1 MTAPIIAVRD
11 LEVRLGRRTIL
22 QGLDLDVKQGE
33 ILTIVGGSGSGKTSL
48 LRQMLMLAQPS
59 GGEVL
64 LFGHSTRAL
73 KPVDAR
79 ILWTRMGATFQHGA
93 LFTSLT
99 VLENVCLPIH
109 EHARLSA
116 RLIRELGL
124 LKIQLAGLPASAASQ
139 YPDELS
145 GGMIK
150 RAALARA
157 LALDPELLFLD
168 EPTSGL
174 DPVGAAAFDELI
186 LRLKRLLNLTI
197 VMITHD
203 PDSIWRTA
211 SRVAFL
217 GEGRVLALGPA
228 AEVANNPH
236 PEIQRYF
243 SGPRMLQARER
254 TWKAE

>member
-1 MTAPIIAVRD
+1 MPAIIEVRD
-11 LEVRLGRRTIL
+11 LETRFGQHVIHRDLN
-22 QGLDLDVKQGE
+22 LDVERGE
-33 ILTIVGGSGSGKTSL
+33 ILAIVGGSGSGKTTL
-48 LRQMLMLAQPS
+48 LRQILMLERPS
-59 GGEVL
+59 GGEIL
-64 LFGHSTRAL
+64 LLGRSTQAL
-73 KPVDAR
+73 DAQEVR
-79 ILWTRMGATFQHGA
+79 SLWTRMGVMFQHGA

-109 EHARLSA
+109 EHARLTPD
-116 RLIRELGL
+116 LIRALGL
-124 LKIQLAGLPASAASQ
+124 LKIQLVGLPAEAADR
-139 YPDELS
+139 YPNALS
-145 GGMIK
+145 GGMVK
-150 RAALARA
+150 RAAVARA

-174 DPVGAAAFDELI
+174 DPVGAASFDELI
-186 LRLKRLLNLTI
+186 VRLKQLLDLTV

-211 SRVAFL
+211 DRVAFL

-228 AEVANNPH
+228 AEVAQNPH

-243 SGPRMLQARER
+243 GGPRMRRARER

>member
-1 MTAPIIAVRD
+1 MSEPIISVKD
-11 LEVRLGRRTIL
+11 LQVRLGGRTIL
-22 QGLDLDVKQGE
+22 QGLNLDVEQGE
-33 ILTIVGGSGSGKTSL
+33 VLVIVGGSGSGKTSL

-59 GGEVL
+59 QGEVL
-64 LFGHSTRAL
+64 LFGKSTRTLSRPA
-73 KPVDAR
+73 AR
-79 ILWTRMGATFQHGA
+79 ALWTRMGATFQHGA

-99 VLENVCLPIH
+99 VLENVCLPIR
-109 EHARLSA
+109 EHARLSD
-116 RLIRELGL
+116 ELMQAVGR
-124 LKIQLAGLPASAASQ
+124 LKIQLAGLPAQAASQ

-186 LRLKRLLNLTI
+186 LHLKQLLGLTI
-197 VMITHD
+197 IMITHD

-217 GEGRVLALGPA
+217 GEGRVLAVGPVTDIA
-228 AEVANNPH
+228 AIPH
-236 PEIQRYF
+236 PEIQSYF
-243 SGPRMLQARER
+243 SGPRMRQARER
-254 TWKAE
+254 RWKAE